1 VSAELAGQT
10 LGELLESFAQRTP
23 APGGGS
29 ASAVACALAASLL
42 EMATRF
48 DPAGDQAVLM
58 RAAQARSQALE
69 LARRDLEAYL
79 PVLQALRL
87 PRSDPGR
94 AEAVAVASAQASET
108 PLAVAVLAADLAE
121 LAARAALDGNP
132 NLDGD
137 ASAAVALADGACAA
151 AARLVEI
158 NLRDAPQDPRIA
170 AARELTQR
178 AGAARA
184 LALTRREVD

>member
-1 VSAELAGQT
+1 MSAELAGQT
-10 LGELLESFAQRTP
+10 LTELLESFAQRTP

-48 DPAGDQAVLM
+48 DPNGDQAVLI
-58 RAAQARSQALE
+58 RASQARSEALE
-69 LARRDLEAYL
+69 LAQRDLESYL
-79 PVLQALRL
+79 PVLDALRL
-87 PRSDPGR
+87 PASDPGR
-94 AEAVAVASAQASET
+94 ADAVAAASAQASEA
-108 PLAVAVLAADLAE
+108 PLAVARLAADLAE
-121 LAARAALDGNP
+121 MAAFAARAGNP

-158 NLRDAPQDPRIA
+158 NLSDVPKDPRIA
-170 AARELTQR
+170 AARELTHR

-184 LALTRREVD
+184 SALTRRPVD

>member
-1 VSAELAGQT
+1 MSAELAGQT
-10 LGELLESFAQRTP
+10 VTELLESFAQRTP

-48 DPAGDQAVLM
+48 DPNGDQAVLR
-58 RAAQARSQALE
+58 RAAQARSDALE
-69 LARRDLEAYL
+69 LAQRDLESYL
-79 PVLQALRL
+79 PVLEALRR
-87 PRSDPGR
+87 PASDPGR
-94 AEAVAVASAQASET
+94 ADAVAVASAEASET
-108 PLAVAVLAADLAE
+108 PLAVARLAADLAE

-137 ASAAVALADGACAA
+137 ASAAVVLADGACAA

-158 NLRDAPQDPRIA
+158 NLRDAPRDPRIA
-170 AARELTQR
+170 AARALTQR
-178 AGAARA
+178 AGVARA
-184 LALTRREVD
+184 LALTRRGVD

>member
-1 VSAELAGQT
+1 
-10 LGELLESFAQRTP
+10 LLESFAQRTP

-29 ASAVACALAASLL
+29 ASAVVCALAASLL

-48 DPAGDQAVLM
+48 DPNGEQAVLM
-58 RAAQARSQALE
+58 RAAQARSEALE
-69 LARRDLEAYL
+69 LAEHDLKAYL
-79 PVLQALRL
+79 PVLEALRL

-94 AEAVAVASAQASET
+94 ADAVAVASAQASET
-108 PLAVAVLAADLAE
+108 PLAVARLAADLAE

-158 NLRDAPQDPRIA
+158 NLRDVPQDPRIA

-184 LALTRREVD
+184 SALTRRGVD